1 MKRIAFVVQRYG
13 LEVNGG
19 AELQCRQ
26 LAEHMSKMYDTEII
40 TTKAIDYVTWR
51 NEYLLDEEIIN
62 NILVRRF
69 SVKEERDNN
78 SFNKL
83 SANVL
88 KGNSSKQ
95 DEELWM
101 QKQGPYSPDLID
113 YLEGH
118 KEEYDVFIFCTYLYY
133 TTYFGLQKVF
143 DKSIL
148 IPTAHDELPIYLKIF
163 GDMFHLPRGI
173 FYNTTEEKAF
183 LDKKFHIGSI
193 PNNNGYGGVG
203 VEVPENIS
211 AEAFRKKYGLD
222 KFIIYIGRID
232 EHKGCKDLFAY
243 FKEYK
248 KRNGGDLKLVLM
260 GKEVIHVPETKDIV
274 SLGFVSDEDK
284 FNGLAACEFL
294 ILPSQFESLSMVV
307 LEAMRIGK
315 PVLVNGKCEVLK
327 GHCTRSNAGLYYQ
340 NFYEFEGCVNY
351 LQMHPKQCLEMGE
364 NGQDYVEE
372 NYQWDVITGRLAD
385 LVERISEENR
395 QL

>member
-133 TTYFGLQKVF
+133 TT
-143 DKSIL
+143 SL
-148 IPTAHDELPIYLKIF
+148 I
-163 GDMFHLPRGI
+163 
-173 FYNTTEEKAF
+173 
-183 LDKKFHIGSI
+183 
-193 PNNNGYGGVG
+193 
-203 VEVPENIS
+203 
-211 AEAFRKKYGLD
+211 
-222 KFIIYIGRID
+222 
-232 EHKGCKDLFAY
+232 
-243 FKEYK
+243 
-248 KRNGGDLKLVLM
+248 
-260 GKEVIHVPETKDIV
+260 
-274 SLGFVSDEDK
+274 
-284 FNGLAACEFL
+284 
-294 ILPSQFESLSMVV
+294 
-307 LEAMRIGK
+307 
-315 PVLVNGKCEVLK
+315 
-327 GHCTRSNAGLYYQ
+327 
-340 NFYEFEGCVNY
+340 
-351 LQMHPKQCLEMGE
+351 
-364 NGQDYVEE
+364 
-372 NYQWDVITGRLAD
+372 
-385 LVERISEENR
+385 
-395 QL
+395 